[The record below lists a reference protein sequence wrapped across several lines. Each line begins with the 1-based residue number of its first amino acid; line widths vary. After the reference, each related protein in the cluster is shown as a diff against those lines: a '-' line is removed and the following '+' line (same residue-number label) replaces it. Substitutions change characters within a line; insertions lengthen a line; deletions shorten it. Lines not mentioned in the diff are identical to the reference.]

1 MELVRKS
8 IPYYD
13 VILDNVT
20 VYEES
25 TDAIVPDTF
34 PDIARIVYADGVA
47 AVKDQSPQNDRILVS
62 GSVSATVL
70 YQPEGETGLRRLD
83 VPLSFAH
90 IEEGRGVG
98 TDSVCFVR
106 CSVAAVNARAVN
118 SRKVSVTARLCFEA
132 TAYHPE
138 TLTYTEQVEGGETP
152 LEVLYDTR
160 EVSLLHAANT
170 GEFTV
175 LDDLELNHADDLELL
190 HTDCT
195 LRQNECRAMNGR
207 VLVRGEAMLR
217 LLVRDDTGSLQ
228 QITQNVPFTQTID
241 VEGLTEGEPVTL
253 RLAVR
258 NVDCVL
264 ANGGLLSVGVGAS
277 ALVLR
282 DGTHAVRTIRDLYQ
296 TKHELQIQASPVK
309 AHCCALCGSFAA
321 DGAETIPVGMRVTQY
336 ICAKAV
342 CTGVQVEGDD
352 AIQLRAETDILYLD
366 DEGSLYQTH
375 RTVNVP
381 VRASARLNGAMPQDV
396 ILQATTTPSGEDS
409 VSLRLAVSGQLIRT
423 GQEGFQDITALAISD
438 EERPGKG
445 DVTLVLRCVDDGEQ
459 LWDIAKQYATT
470 MAAIRAANGLT
481 DDQQAVSAQMLLIP
495 IES

>member
-25 TDAIVPDTF
+25 ADAIVPDTF
-34 PDIARIVYADGVA
+34 PDIARIAYADGMVT
-47 AVKDQSPQNDRILVS
+47 VGDQSPQNDRILVS
-62 GSVSATVL
+62 GSVAATVL

-83 VPLSFAH
+83 IPLSFAH

-98 TDSVCFVR
+98 ADSVCFVR

-118 SRKVSVTARLCFEA
+118 SRKVSVTARLCFE
-132 TAYHPE
+132 TSAYQPE
-138 TLTYTEQVEGGETP
+138 TLGYTEQIDSGELP

-160 EVSLLHAANT
+160 EISLLRAADT

-175 LDDLELNHADDLELL
+175 LDDLELNSADDLELL
-190 HTDCT
+190 HTDCI

-207 VLVRGEAMLR
+207 LLVRGEGVLR
-217 LLVRDDTGSLQ
+217 LLLRDDTGSLQ
-228 QITQNVPFTQTID
+228 QITQTVPFTQMLD

-258 NVDCVL
+258 SVDCVL
-264 ANGGLLSVGVGAS
+264 ASGGLLSVGIGAA

-282 DGTHAVRTIRDLYQ
+282 DETHTVRTIRDLYQ
-296 TKHELQIQASPVK
+296 TKHDLQVQAGQAG
-309 AHCCALCGSFAA
+309 AHCCALCGGFSA
-321 DGAETIPVGMRVTQY
+321 DGMETMPVGMRVTQY
-336 ICAKAV
+336 VCAKAV
-342 CTGVQVEGDD
+342 CTGAQAEDD
-352 AIQLRAETDILYLD
+352 GTIQLKAEADVVYLD
-366 DEGSLYQTH
+366 DEGSLYQAR
-375 RTVNVP
+375 RTMSVP
-381 VRASARLNGAMPQDV
+381 VRPNAPLHGAVPQD
-396 ILQATTTPSGEDS
+396 IALQVTAAPSGEDS
-409 VSLRLAVSGQLIRT
+409 VSLRLAVSGQLVRT
-423 GQEGFQDITALAISD
+423 RQESFQDITSLEVSA
-438 EERPGKG
+438 EEKPGMG
-445 DVTLVLRCVDDGEQ
+445 DVTLVLRCVEDGEP

-470 MAAIRAANGLT
+470 TAAIRAANGLAE
-481 DDQQAVSAQMLLIP
+481 DQQTVGAQMLLIP